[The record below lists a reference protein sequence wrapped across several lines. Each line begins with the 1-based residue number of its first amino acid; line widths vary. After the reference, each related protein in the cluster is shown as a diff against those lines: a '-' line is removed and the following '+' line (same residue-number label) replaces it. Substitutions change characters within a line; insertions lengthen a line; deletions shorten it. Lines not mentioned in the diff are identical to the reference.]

1 MTLTPLHTEMDP
13 ADLRRAFGR
22 FGTGVTVMTTRAA
35 DGLRAGVTA
44 SSFNT
49 VSLQP
54 PVVLWSLSAGSP
66 SLSLFRDAG
75 MFAVNVLTVG
85 QLELSRR
92 FSRPAADKFAGVPFR
107 DGLDG
112 LPLLA
117 GCAATI
123 ECTVIDQHLIGDH
136 VLFIGRVRRY
146 AYEQADPLLFFN
158 GQYVQAAG
166 LPAASAN

>member
-1 MTLTPLHTEMDP
+1 MTLTAVQAGMDP

-22 FGTGVTVMTTRAA
+22 FGTGVTVMTTRAE
-35 DGLRAGVTA
+35 GIRAGVTA

-49 VSLQP
+49 VSLEP
-54 PVVLWSLSAGSP
+54 PFVLWSLSARSP
-66 SLSLFRDAG
+66 SLPLFRDAG
-75 MFAVNVLTVG
+75 VFAVNVLSLE
-85 QLELSRR
+85 QLELSHH

-112 LPLLA
+112 LPLLD

-123 ECTVIDQHLIGDH
+123 ECAVIDEHLIGDH

-146 AYEQADPLLFFN
+146 ADEHADPLLFFN

-166 LPAASAN
+166 LPAARAN